1 MANRNW
7 AGTTF
12 GNGWMHREL
21 IRMLKYVDVRIIYI
35 FMAIFI
41 IPGCMIFAPGS
52 RIIYSY
58 FRNIHHR
65 SILSSLAATYRNLY
79 LFGQVVVDRFA
90 FYAGKRFQIQIDG
103 YEAFSTL
110 ISRPQGFL
118 QLSAHIGNYEMAGY
132 NLVVQGKKFYA
143 LVFGGEKQSIMANRN
158 KVFGTT
164 NIDMIA
170 IRPDMSHLFQI
181 NNALADGN
189 VVSMPADRNIGSQKT
204 VEVNFMGRAARLP
217 YGPFS
222 VATARSLDVIAV
234 NVMKTSTLQYTIYV
248 KSLPYDKTA
257 TRTQQIQQLATA
269 YKSELERMLTMYPE
283 QWYNYFPFWN

>member
-1 MANRNW
+1 MTNRSW

-21 IRMLKYVDVRIIYI
+21 IRMLKYADVRIIYA

-41 IPGCMIFAPGS
+41 IPGCMIFAHGS
-52 RIIYSY
+52 RIIYRY
-58 FRNIHHR
+58 FRTIHHR
-65 SILSSLAATYRNLY
+65 SVISSLAATYRNLC

-90 FYAGKRFQIQIDG
+90 FYAGRRFDIRIDG
-103 YEAFSTL
+103 YQVFASL

-132 NLVVQGKKFYA
+132 SLIMEGKKFYA
-143 LVFGGEKQSIMANRN
+143 LVFDGEKQSVMENRT

-164 NIDMIA
+164 NIGMIP
-170 IRPDMSHLFQI
+170 IRPDMSHLFEI
-181 NNALADGN
+181 NNALADGD
-189 VVSMPADRNIGSQKT
+189 VVSMPADRNLGSQKT
-204 VEVNFMGRAARLP
+204 IEISFMGHPATLP

-222 VATARSLDVIAV
+222 VATSRGLNVIAV
-234 NVMKTSTLQYTIYV
+234 NVMKTGMLQYTIYV
-248 KSLPYDKTA
+248 KNLQYDKTA
-257 TRTQQIQQLATA
+257 LRKEQIRQLATA
-269 YKSELERMLTMYPE
+269 YKTELERMLAMYPE